1 MKKVL
6 LVAVAGM
13 FVLASCKK
21 DRTCECT
28 YNGLPDTGGKTTY
41 NKVTKKFMIQQGN
54 DGGACVS
61 KEYTDVDYDYNSNG
75 VATTTTTLVKQVC
88 VIK

>member
-28 YNGLPDTGGKTTY
+28 TLGVTDKSNYEYK
-41 NKVTKKFMIQQGN
+41 KVTKKFMKEN
-54 DGGACVS
+54 KDCVS
-61 KEYTDVDYDYNSNG
+61 YVYTEDNKSV
-75 VATTTTTLVKQVC
+75 TTECK
-88 VIK
+88 IK

>member
-61 KEYTDVDYDYNSNG
+61 KEYTDVNTNYVLG
-75 VATTTTTLVKQVC
+75 VPYTTSTIIKQVC

>member
-28 YNGLPDTGGKTTY
+28 QNGVSNGKTTY
-41 NKVTKKFMIQQGN
+41 TKVTKKFMTNTAG
-54 DGGACVS
+54 CVS
-61 KEYTDVDYDYNSNG
+61 SEYTDYNTNPITN
-75 VATTTTTLVKQVC
+75 VTTTTVTKNVC
-88 VIK
+88 EIK

>member
-28 YNGLPDTGGKTTY
+28 TNGLPDTNGKTTFT
-41 NKVTKKFMIQQGN
+41 KVTKKFMVNEAG
-54 DGGACVS
+54 CVS
-61 KEYTDVDYDYNSNG
+61 REYTEIDYDYNSQG
-75 VATTTTTLVKQVC
+75 VATKTSTLVKEVC

>member
-6 LVAVAGM
+6 LVVVAGM

-28 YNGLPDTGGKTTY
+28 YNGVASTGGKTTY
-41 NKVTKKFMIQQGN
+41 TKVTKKFMVNEAG
-54 DGGACVS
+54 CVS
-61 KEYTDVDYDYNSNG
+61 STYTSFDGTAVKEE
-75 VATTTTTLVKQVC
+75 C

>member
-6 LVAVAGM
+6 LVSVVGM

-28 YNGLPDTGGKTTY
+28 TSGVTQKSDKYI
-41 NKVTKKFMIQQGN
+41 KVTKKFMVNSVG
-54 DGGACVS
+54 CVS
-61 KEYTDVDYDYNSNG
+61 TESTATNG
-75 VATTTTTLVKQVC
+75 TVTKTEC

>member
-28 YNGLPDTGGKTTY
+28 VNGLPDTGGKTTFT
-41 NKVTKKFMIQQGN
+41 KVTKKFMVNEAG
-54 DGGACVS
+54 CVS
-61 KEYTDVDYDYNSNG
+61 KEYTDVNYSYNSNG
-75 VATTTTTLVKQVC
+75 VPTTTSTIVKEVC